1 MKLER
6 HNTQCNVSH
15 VRSKLNEQL
24 PVGLSGR
31 ISRFRPDSNRSSKR
45 PLVEIE
51 NFRALQSDLVVEASS
66 FLNVEFSSHLG
77 DLT

>member
-6 HNTQCNVSH
+6 LNSHRKVSH

-51 NFRALQSDLVVEASS
+51 NFRALQSDLLVEASS
-66 FLNVEFSSHLG
+66 FLTVEFSSHLG
-77 DLT
+77 ALT